1 MSKSD
6 IDPAILKARKL
17 FERSGKS
24 LDELGRAMGLEGQ
37 TARKGAWQFL
47 NKVSDPK
54 IGTLRLFA
62 EAMGVSV
69 KDLV

>member
-1 MSKSD
+1 MDKSAV
-6 IDPAILKARKL
+6 DPAIVKARKL

-47 NKVSDPK
+47 NKVCDPK

-62 EAMGVSV
+62 KAMGVSV